1 MATLMDLDEV
11 DGGSGAL
18 LLAECA
24 SSPDVAT
31 R

>member
-1 MATLMDLDEV
+1 MTALMDLDEV
-11 DGGSGAL
+11 DGGTGAL
-18 LLAECA
+18 LVAECA